1 MTFDELLDY
10 ALDQQC
16 SDIHITVGTH
26 LAVRRFG
33 TLQIINPEPS
43 MEEARA
49 IINEL
54 MTPEQ
59 IALADSGKDLDFAK
73 FCKNGTIRIRVN
85 VYHQRSNLAASV
97 RILNE
102 SIPDFHT
109 LQLPSLIEEFCNL
122 PRGLVLITGD

>member
-59 IALADSGKDLDFAK
+59 IALADSGKEQFVSVL
-73 FCKNGTIRIRVN
+73 TYIIREV
-85 VYHQRSNLAASV
+85 
-97 RILNE
+97 ILQ
-102 SIPDFHT
+102 P
-109 LQLPSLIEEFCNL
+109 
-122 PRGLVLITGD
+122 V